1 MNQQQKKIQRQ
12 ERILSRLDKVGYVTR
27 KQMQVIES
35 LGGDRNA
42 HRILHEMEKDKLIS
56 SVRREQKIYFLTGS
70 GKNLIGSTKELKQSH
85 IDHTLMKND
94 MYIKLGMPGNWQ
106 AEVPIKFNDQEK
118 YLIPDAMFNVE
129 NKLSFIEIDNL
140 QAMQTNDEKIMKYGK
155 LFKAMFRQYKE
166 HHTLIWYTLSE
177 ERKKKLEEA
186 CNKHGIKF
194 RIYKEEVGMIIV

>member
-12 ERILSRLDKVGYVTR
+12 EQILSRLDDLGYATR
-27 KQMQVIES
+27 KQVQVIES

-56 SVRREQKIYFLTGS
+56 SVRREQKIYFLSGS
-70 GKNLIGSTKELKQSH
+70 GKNIIGSTKELKQSH

-94 MYIKLGMPGNWQ
+94 MYIKLGMPKSWQ
-106 AEVPIKFNDQEK
+106 TEVPVKLNDQEK
-118 YLIPDAMFNVE
+118 YLISDAMFNVD
-129 NKLSFIEIDNL
+129 NKVSFIEIDNL
-140 QAMQTNDEKIMKYGK
+140 QAMQTNDDKILKYGK

-166 HHTLIWYTLSE
+166 HPTLIWYTLSDV
-177 ERKKKLEEA
+177 RKKKLEEA

-194 RIYKEEVGMIIV
+194 KIY